1 MQCGISALRKLTF
14 KSTKFNLKVILVEPN
29 GPLNVGSIARLCS
42 NFNVDQLRIVSP
54 KCDIYSLETKKM
66 ALKGI
71 NFIKECNIYESVI
84 DSISDCDLV
93 LATCGR
99 IEYSKECEQDSLT
112 NVSNCIKK
120 IKDLKN
126 LAILFGRE
134 DRGLTNKEL
143 LMAHKVFTIKTHK
156 NFPSLNLSHA
166 VSIVLYELSKHT
178 KADNIQEKKELDLAT
193 SKQIED
199 SFLEIEELLLKTGY
213 VLPHTSDAKVSKFK
227 KYIHRS
233 ETSKHELNMLR
244 GIIHQLNWAL
254 DNQNKN

>member
-1 MQCGISALRKLTF
+1 MNLKETN
-14 KSTKFNLKVILVEPN
+14 FNLKIILVEPS

-71 NFIKECNIYESVI
+71 KFIKESNIYESLI

-99 IEYSKECEQDSLT
+99 IHYPKDHHQDSLENIST
-112 NVSNCIKK
+112 WIRNFKTV
-120 IKDLKN
+120 KN

-134 DRGLTNKEL
+134 DRGLTNREL
-143 LMAHKVFTIKTHK
+143 LMAHKVFTINTHI
-156 NFPSLNLSHA
+156 NYPSLNLSHA
-166 VSIVLYELSKHT
+166 VSIVLYELSKIT
-178 KADNIQEKKELDLAT
+178 KANNMAQKKDLDFAT

-199 SFLEIEELLLKTGY
+199 SFLEIENLLLKTGY
-213 VLPHTSDAKVSKFK
+213 LLPHTLNAKISKFK
-227 KYIHRS
+227 KYIYRS
-233 ETSKHELNMLR
+233 ETSKHEINILR
-244 GIIHQLNWAL
+244 GIVHQINWAL
-254 DNQNKN
+254 DNLSLIHI

>member
-1 MQCGISALRKLTF
+1 MRKLNLKETN
-14 KSTKFNLKVILVEPN
+14 FNLIIILVEPI

-71 NFIKECNIYESVI
+71 KFIKESNIYESLI

-99 IEYSKECEQDSLT
+99 IHYQKDHNQDSLENIST
-112 NVSNCIKK
+112 WIRNFKEV
-120 IKDLKN
+120 KN

-143 LMAHKVFTIKTHK
+143 LMAHKVFTINTHI

-166 VSIVLYELSKHT
+166 VSIVLYELLKIT
-178 KADNIQEKKELDLAT
+178 KADNILQKKDLDFAT

-199 SFLEIEELLLKTGY
+199 SFLEIENLLLKTGY
-213 VLPHTSDAKVSKFK
+213 VLPHTLDAKISKFK

-233 ETSKHELNMLR
+233 ETSKHELDILR
-244 GIIHQLNWAL
+244 GIVHQINWAL
-254 DNQNKN
+254 DNRNKI

>member
-1 MQCGISALRKLTF
+1 MNLKETN
-14 KSTKFNLKVILVEPN
+14 FNLKIILVEPN

-71 NFIKECNIYESVI
+71 KFIQKSNIYESLM

-99 IEYSKECEQDSLT
+99 IDYQKEHEPDSLENIST
-112 NVSNCIKK
+112 WIRNFKGI
-120 IKDLKN
+120 KN

-143 LMAHKVFTIKTHK
+143 LMAHKVFTVNTHK
-156 NFPSLNLSHA
+156 NFSSLNLSHA
-166 VSIVLYELSKHT
+166 VSIVLYELSKIA
-178 KADNIQEKKELDLAT
+178 KADNFLKKKDLDFAT

-199 SFLEIEELLLKTGY
+199 SFIEIEKLLLKTGY
-213 VLPHTSDAKVSKFK
+213 VLPHTSNAKISKFK

-233 ETSKHELNMLR
+233 ETSKNELDILR
-244 GIIHQLNWAL
+244 GIVHQINWAL
-254 DNQNKN
+254 DNRNKI

>member
-1 MQCGISALRKLTF
+1 MNLIENN
-14 KSTKFNLKVILVEPN
+14 FNLKIILVEPS

-71 NFIKECNIYESVI
+71 SFIKECTIYKSLL

-99 IEYSKECEQDSLT
+99 IHYPKECEQDSLG
-112 NVSNCIKK
+112 NISKWIRNFEGV
-120 IKDLKN
+120 KN
-126 LAILFGRE
+126 LAIIFGRE

-143 LMAHKVFTIKTHK
+143 LIANKVFTINTHTD
-156 NFPSLNLSHA
+156 FPSLNLSHA
-166 VSIVLYELSKHT
+166 VSIVLYELTRIT
-178 KADNIQEKKELDLAT
+178 KTDNFLKKKELDFAN

-199 SFLEIEELLLKTGY
+199 SFLEIEKLLLKTGY
-213 VLPHTSDAKVSKFK
+213 LLPHTLNTKVNKFK

-233 ETSKHELNMLR
+233 ETSKHELDILR
-244 GIIHQLNWAL
+244 GIVHQINWAL
-254 DNQNKN
+254 ENKNKL

>member
-1 MQCGISALRKLTF
+1 MNF
-14 KSTKFNLKVILVEPN
+14 KETNYNIKVILVEPS

-71 NFIKECNIYESVI
+71 KFIKESNIYESLI

-99 IEYSKECEQDSLT
+99 IHYQKDHNQDALETISTWIRNFKE
-112 NVSNCIKK
+112 V
-120 IKDLKN
+120 KN

-134 DRGLTNKEL
+134 DRGLTNREL
-143 LMAHKVFTIKTHK
+143 LMAHKVFNINTHI

-166 VSIVLYELSKHT
+166 VSIVLYELSKIT
-178 KADNIQEKKELDLAT
+178 KADNMLPKKDLDFAT

-199 SFLEIEELLLKTGY
+199 SFLEIEKLLIKTGY
-213 VLPHTSDAKVSKFK
+213 VLPHTLNAKISKFK
-227 KYIHRS
+227 KYIYRS
-233 ETSKHELNMLR
+233 ETSKHELDTLR
-244 GIIHQLNWAL
+244 GIVHQINWAL
-254 DNQNKN
+254 DNRNKI

>member
-1 MQCGISALRKLTF
+1 MLKLNLKETN
-14 KSTKFNLKVILVEPN
+14 FNLKIILVEPS

-71 NFIKECNIYESVI
+71 KFIKESNIYESLI

-99 IEYSKECEQDSLT
+99 IHYQKDHNQDSLENIST
-112 NVSNCIKK
+112 WIRNFKEV
-120 IKDLKN
+120 KN

-143 LMAHKVFTIKTHK
+143 LLAHKVFTIKT
-156 NFPSLNLSHA
+156 NINCPSLNLSHA
-166 VSIVLYELSKHT
+166 VSIVLYELSKIA
-178 KADNIQEKKELDLAT
+178 KADNMLKKKDLDFAT

-199 SFLEIEELLLKTGY
+199 SFLEIEKLLLKTGY
-213 VLPHTSDAKVSKFK
+213 VLPHTLNAKISKFK
-227 KYIHRS
+227 KYIYRS
-233 ETSKHELNMLR
+233 ETSRHELDILR
-244 GIIHQLNWAL
+244 GIVHQINWAL
-254 DNQNKN
+254 DNRNKI

>member
-1 MQCGISALRKLTF
+1 LNLKGTI
-14 KSTKFNLKVILVEPN
+14 FNLKIILVEPS

-54 KCDIYSLETKKM
+54 KCNIYSLETKKM

-71 NFIKECNIYESVI
+71 KFIKECTLHESLI

-99 IEYSKECEQDSLT
+99 IDYKKDYEQDSLE
-112 NVSNCIKK
+112 NISKWIRNFKEV
-120 IKDLKN
+120 KN

-134 DRGLTNKEL
+134 DRGLTNNEL
-143 LMAHKVFTIKTHK
+143 LMAHKVFTVDTHK

-166 VSIVLYELSKHT
+166 VSIVLYELSKTT
-178 KADNIQEKKELDLAT
+178 KDNNIIKKKDLDFAT

-199 SFLEIEELLLKTGY
+199 SFLEIEKLLLKTGY
-213 VLPHTSDAKVSKFK
+213 VLPHTKNSKISKFK
-227 KYIHRS
+227 KYIHRA
-233 ETSKHELNMLR
+233 ETSKHELDIIR
-244 GIIHQLNWAL
+244 GIVHQINWAL
-254 DNQNKN
+254 ENRN